1 MDLKILS
8 LEPGWPTGASTLK
21 GPRGASEAK
30 VRSPDWAEGQGG
42 LGGGGGQWPSGP
54 DHLDLQGKA
63 QSPAEAQ
70 PEMSQRRGWGGAPR
84 DWPSSASSSP

>member
-21 GPRGASEAK
+21 RPRGASKAK

-42 LGGGGGQWPSGP
+42 LGG
-54 DHLDLQGKA
+54 
-63 QSPAEAQ
+63 
-70 PEMSQRRGWGGAPR
+70 RGRAVVF
-84 DWPSSASSSP
+84 